1 MDIINLQDETEREK
15 TRRLSQIRISQS
27 KERIILLIFLG
38 LTLSLS
44 SEFSSPNRDFSLEA
58 PSRFIYIT
66 TM

>member
-44 SEFSSPNRDFSLEA
+44 SEFSSPNRDLV
-58 PSRFIYIT
+58 
-66 TM
+66 